1 MKKTSSHPVKISSK
15 NQPGTEFHFD
25 AHALMRAARSAVREA
40 LRQHKRAGHSVA
52 GMVRGKIV
60 VIPASRIKP

>member
-1 MKKTSSHPVKISSK
+1 MKKTLSRLVEPSSR
-15 NQPGTEFHFD
+15 NQPGAEFHFD
-25 AHALMRAARSAVREA
+25 AHALIRAARSAVREA